1 MKKDFDS
8 YKIKLLFSRIKKKE
22 IIRII
27 SHIPMCSKIKNYIAV
42 HPPSIQIN

>member
-8 YKIKLLFSRIKKKE
+8 YKIKLLFSRIKKGDNK
-22 IIRII
+22 II